1 MNMEISFSG
10 GKKVDATYDGFR
22 VQTDQPVAEGGS
34 GSAPS
39 PFDLFLVSIGTCT
52 GFYVLSFCQRNNIPT
67 NSIRLRACFER
78 DPETHL
84 IDNVRIDIHV
94 PKQFPE
100 KYKNAVVKAAG
111 LCTVKRN
118 LKNPPEI
125 EINLVPGS

>member
-22 VQTDQPVAEGGS
+22 VQTDQPVVDGGS

-67 NSIRLRACFER
+67 DSIRLSASFKRN
-78 DPETHL
+78 PETHL
-84 IDNVRIDIHV
+84 IENVHIDIHV

-125 EINLVPGS
+125 DIQLIPSS

>member
-10 GKKVDATYDGFR
+10 GKKVDATYNGFC
-22 VQTDQPVAEGGS
+22 VQTDQPVNEGGS
-34 GSAPS
+34 GSSPS

-67 NSIRLRACFER
+67 DALRLRASFQMN
-78 DPETHL
+78 PESHL
-84 IDNVRIDIHV
+84 IENVHIDIHV
-94 PKQFPE
+94 PKEFPE

-118 LKNPPEI
+118 LKHPPEI
-125 EINLVPGS
+125 EIQLIASS

>member
-10 GKKVDATYDGFR
+10 GKTVDATYDGFR
-22 VQTDQPVAEGGS
+22 VQTDQPVVDGGS

-67 NSIRLRACFER
+67 DAIRLNARFESN
-78 DPETHL
+78 PETHL
-84 IDNVRIDIHV
+84 IQNVHIDIHV
-94 PKQFPE
+94 PKEFPE

-125 EINLVPGS
+125 EITLALGS